1 MHIFENDLYFHNCDY
16 RPFKPYRRKS
26 NQQYVNCNEKVKE
39 KVADNPKLLKKN
51 RVYQGV
57 KGNWPLTE
65 LSYSNVETDV
75 CWGPMHCLGNVCA
88 NIIENWK
95 GERIDIKIRNKKK
108 NVIEYCRLTGT
119 HPDLYTGKE
128 WEDKNGKKA
137 FKTDVSNF
145 KWEINEMQQKKVFNN
160 KLH

>member
-1 MHIFENDLYFHNCDY
+1 
-16 RPFKPYRRKS
+16 
-26 NQQYVNCNEKVKE
+26 
-39 KVADNPKLLKKN
+39 
-51 RVYQGV
+51 
-57 KGNWPLTE
+57 
-65 LSYSNVETDV
+65 
-75 CWGPMHCLGNVCA
+75 
-88 NIIENWK
+88 
-95 GERIDIKIRNKKK
+95 
-108 NVIEYCRLTGT
+108 LTGT